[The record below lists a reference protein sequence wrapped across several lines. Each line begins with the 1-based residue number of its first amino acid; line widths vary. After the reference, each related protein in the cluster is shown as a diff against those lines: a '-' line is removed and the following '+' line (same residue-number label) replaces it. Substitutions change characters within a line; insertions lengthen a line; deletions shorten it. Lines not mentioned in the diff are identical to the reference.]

1 MMKEIKAIIVEPELS
16 AKEEL
21 RFIIENNSDIKILRE
36 CEDGMEVLEFMQNN
50 TVDLIFL
57 SIKIPKLDGILLA
70 NIINKFEN
78 KPKIVFT
85 TKYKEYAAKAHSLDI
100 YDYILKPYS
109 EKRLI
114 NLFNKLENDY
124 SNYNYH
130 KITEGDDISEKL
142 SLWKNNKIIVV
153 DINDVYYCE
162 AHKKTT
168 YIHTKNDRFEIKEG
182 ISHVENMM
190 KNKMIYRCH
199 RSYLVNL
206 GKIKEIIP
214 WINNTYIIKLKN
226 KHELEVSRSKV
237 KQFRKIMHL

>member
-1 MMKEIKAIIVEPELS
+1 
-16 AKEEL
+16 
-21 RFIIENNSDIKILRE
+21 
-36 CEDGMEVLEFMQNN
+36 
-50 TVDLIFL
+50 
-57 SIKIPKLDGILLA
+57 
-70 NIINKFEN
+70 
-78 KPKIVFT
+78 
-85 TKYKEYAAKAHSLDI
+85 KAHSLDI